1 MGTERKNPQLA
12 SADSLR
18 GPHVTSATV
27 LLVTHWG
34 KPMKEGKEKVKSRF
48 DMGLW
53 GQHGGGLEWG
63 EAEALLWTESCP
75 PNPHVEAHPPV

>member
-1 MGTERKNPQLA
+1 
-12 SADSLR
+12 
-18 GPHVTSATV
+18 
-27 LLVTHWG
+27 
-34 KPMKEGKEKVKSRF
+34 MKEGKEKVKSRF